1 MLAQPL
7 VDGAYGASSTFR
19 VRPLTNY
26 LYRRPSLSSYLSVSS
41 PAPKPLEDTKAKAMA
56 SRIRMVRWRREQEMK
71 CCWVVMIRRPASR
84 HFLFFSLSI
93 LSQSLSKYSV
103 SLSCKK
109 YRLPAIT
116 SGLDSTQLVWTRLDS
131 SCHVACGNNYTWKQI
146 CG

>member
-1 MLAQPL
+1 MLAQPM
-7 VDGAYGASSTFR
+7 VDGAYGAGSTFR

-26 LYRRPSLSSYLSVSS
+26 LYCRPSLSSYLSVSS

-56 SRIRMVRWRREQEMK
+56 SRIWMVQWRREQEMK
-71 CCWVVMIRRPASR
+71 CHWVVMIRRPASR

-93 LSQSLSKYSV
+93 LSQSSSKYSV

-131 SCHVACGNNYTWKQI
+131 S
-146 CG
+146 